1 MRDAARRAGELGR
14 ELLVTAGGL
23 GLAPWAPGTFG
34 TLAGVALAAV
44 AGSGLPGPYAAWL
57 LLLALAA
64 TAGCVATGRWA
75 EARFGRKDPP
85 PVVLDEVAGY
95 LVAALWPAFPGWT
108 HLAAAFLAFRLT
120 DVVKPWP
127 ARGLQR
133 LPAGWGIVVD
143 DLAAGAWA
151 LLLVA
156 ALRLAF
162 PEWMGT

>member
-1 MRDAARRAGELGR
+1 MRPAPSRLADVAR

-34 TLAGVALAAV
+34 TLGGLALAAV
-44 AGSGLPGPYAAWL
+44 AGVSLPGPYAGWL

-64 TAGCVATGRWA
+64 SAGCVATGPWA
-75 EARFGRKDPP
+75 ERHYGRKDPP

-95 LVAALWPAFPGWT
+95 MVAALWPVFPGWT
-108 HLAAAFLAFRLT
+108 HLAVAFLAFRIT
-120 DVVKPWP
+120 DILKPWP

-143 DLAAGAWA
+143 DLVAGAWA
-151 LLLVA
+151 LLLVVG
-156 ALRLAF
+156 LRLVF
-162 PEWMGT
+162 PDWIGT